1 MNLIEVGEK
10 LSNKDIKKMEGAL
23 HLDFPQDYKD
33 FLLKKN
39 GGMPEN
45 EVEFDFIES
54 DPSTKEELEQGSDI
68 HYFYDDNEVI
78 ESYGNLVDEG
88 LIPAEYL
95 PIACDSFDNQI
106 LIYLG
111 KDDNYGSI
119 FFADSES
126 EDPEGS
132 SWGLSKVA
140 DSFTAFL
147 DMLRPMED

>member
-10 LSNKDIKKMEGAL
+10 LSNKDIKKMEDAL

-33 FLLKKN
+33 FLLKTN
-39 GGMPEN
+39 GGMPED

-95 PIACDSFDNQI
+95 PIACDSFYNQI

-111 KDDNYGSI
+111 KDDNYG
-119 FFADSES
+119 
-126 EDPEGS
+126 
-132 SWGLSKVA
+132 
-140 DSFTAFL
+140 
-147 DMLRPMED
+147 